1 MCILCIPRS
10 RIDDLS
16 VGRVTSPCVEQLAKG
31 NDMSSLY
38 LWQIDCKYAISFL
51 IKIPFWCGCKFCTGI
66 RCSCTCQD
74 AVQIATLQRSETRR
88 QLENSVTREWH
99 LQSILMGN
107 LKKWSRVSGEQG
119 RGVLRYRYNEKWEK
133 WEWEVRTETLSAVE
147 WKDHQA
153 WTRLSCSGCQYRKN

>member
-1 MCILCIPRS
+1 MYIHDS
-10 RIDDLS
+10 RINDLS
-16 VGRVTSPCVEQLAKG
+16 LGRSHVW
-31 NDMSSLY
+31 SS
-38 LWQIDCKYAISFL
+38 WQKEMTWVHCISDRLIASMPFHFSSRYHSDVDVNFAQVSAAAAHVRMQCK
-51 IKIPFWCGCKFCTGI
+51 
-66 RCSCTCQD
+66 
-74 AVQIATLQRSETRR
+74 LQHCRDQRRER